1 MATHP
6 EGIVVDIVG
15 IEESNRGRSCERHA
29 VCGDHL
35 NLDYILRLR
44 KVQIVNDEGREE
56 TAVAAFWVSDGI
68 DSCRVGYLP
77 RHFIKN
83 ADKFDGKLAQITEFL
98 AESDSPSCRRLS
110 HRNRGVCRDAIISGG
125 PYDFCV
131 EQNYSPTLKILN
143 SALHSSSECLLA
155 AHAADD
161 IIGKVGKESDNKK
174 KTIDYRRKRC
184 KTQCKVAPRK
194 INQ

>member
-6 EGIVVDIVG
+6 EGIVVNIVS
-15 IEESNRGRSCERHA
+15 IEESNRGHSCERHP

-35 NLDYILRLR
+35 NLDCIVRLR
-44 KVQIVNDEGREE
+44 KVQIVTDDGREE
-56 TAVAAFWVSDGI
+56 TGVTAFWVSDGI
-68 DSCRVGYLP
+68 NNCRVGYLP

-98 AESDSPSCRRLS
+98 AKSDSPSCRRLS
-110 HRNRGVCRDAIISGG
+110 HRNRGVCRAAIITGG
-125 PYDFCV
+125 WSNFC
-131 EQNYSPTLKILN
+131 ENYSPTAKVLN

-161 IIGKVGKESDNKK
+161 IVGKVGKENDKK
-174 KTIDYRRKRC
+174 KTAKRSIITKNDAKRSAKLRREE
-184 KTQCKVAPRK
+184 
-194 INQ
+194 